1 MSSSYIL
8 TGTHI
13 ASLADAQG
21 YGVVRDAA
29 IVIQEDTIAYAG
41 RAEDLPQ
48 AYEALPRTDL
58 GKRWITPALID
69 CHSHIVH
76 AGDRVHEFE
85 MRLNGASYEAIAR
98 EGGGIISTVKAT
110 REASEAQLLE
120 LALGRAHALIGEGV
134 ATIEVKSGYGLDAQT
149 ELKMLRVARRL
160 EKECAIRIKTSFL
173 AAHAVP
179 SGQDAEDYID
189 SCVLPTLERAYD
201 EGLVDAVDGF
211 CENIAFSAKQIERVF
226 EKAKALGLPVKLH
239 AEQLSHQGGTALAAR
254 YGALSVDHLEY
265 ANEADVRAMA
275 KAGSTAVILPG
286 AFYTIHE
293 TQKPPIDAFRQ
304 YGVPM
309 AVATDWN
316 PGSSPL
322 GSLLLSMN
330 MSATLFGM
338 TPEETLRGTTINAA
352 RAMGIKDRG
361 YIKKGMRADLAI
373 WDISHPAELSYHI
386 GLNKLYRRIFGG
398 AQ

>member
-1 MSSSYIL
+1 MSSAYIL

-13 ASLADAQG
+13 ASLANTQG

-41 RAEDLPQ
+41 REEDLPQ
-48 AYEALPRTDL
+48 EYKSLPRTDL

-76 AGDRVHEFE
+76 AVDRVHEFE

-120 LALGRAHALIGEGV
+120 LALARAHALIGEGV

-160 EKECAIRIKTSFL
+160 EKECAISIKTSFL

-179 SGQDAEDYID
+179 KGQDAEDYID
-189 SCVLPTLERAYD
+189 NCVLPTLEKAYD

-275 KAGSTAVILPG
+275 RAGSTAVILPG

-293 TQKPPIDAFRQ
+293 TQKPPIDTFRQ

-338 TPEETLRGTTINAA
+338 TPEETLRGTTVNAA
-352 RAMGIKDRG
+352 RALGIKDRG

-398 AQ
+398 VQ

>member
-1 MSSSYIL
+1 MSSAYIL

-13 ASLADAQG
+13 ASLANTQG

-41 RAEDLPQ
+41 REEDLPQ
-48 AYEALPRTDL
+48 EYKSLPRTDL

-120 LALGRAHALIGEGV
+120 LALARAHALIGEGV

-160 EKECAIRIKTSFL
+160 EKECAISIKTSFL

-179 SGQDAEDYID
+179 KGQDAEDYID
-189 SCVLPTLERAYD
+189 NCVLPTLEKAYD

-275 KAGSTAVILPG
+275 RAGSTAVILPG

-293 TQKPPIDAFRQ
+293 TQKPPIDTFRQ

-338 TPEETLRGTTINAA
+338 TPEETLRGTTVNAA
-352 RAMGIKDRG
+352 RALGIKDRG

-398 AQ
+398 VQ